1 VSPSRSLLPAFLTLA
16 VICSA
21 AIDAAAQSAD
31 EKALA
36 AYRLNMATVRK
47 VAAATQAFAAEQAK
61 DPKVQALTKL
71 RAEIKALEDKDE
83 LTDAE
88 SEKLDKLREREE
100 ALEQEIDA
108 ANDGTSPNDSQTLA
122 DMEAGIKKVPQAVAI
137 LAREGITPR
146 EYTLCMMALL
156 QSAMIEGFSQG
167 KADLNNLPAGVNPEN
182 VRFVREHKA
191 ELEAL
196 QKMMAN
202 EKR

>member
-1 VSPSRSLLPAFLTLA
+1 MIRSRLLASSLALTLA
-16 VICSA
+16 LIASTEA
-21 AIDAAAQSAD
+21 TTAQSPD

-61 DPKVQALTKL
+61 DPKVQELTKL
-71 RAEIKALEDKDE
+71 RAEIKALQDKDE

-100 ALEQEIDA
+100 ALEEAMNRD
-108 ANDGTSPNDSQTLA
+108 DGSPDSNNNQTLA
-122 DMEAGIKKVPQAVAI
+122 DMEASIKKMPQAVAI

-156 QSAMIEGFSQG
+156 QAAMVEGFSQG
-167 KADLNNLPAGVNPEN
+167 KADLTKLPAGVNPEN
-182 VRFVREHKA
+182 VRFVRENKA

-196 QKMMAN
+196 QKMM
-202 EKR
+202 EGGKG